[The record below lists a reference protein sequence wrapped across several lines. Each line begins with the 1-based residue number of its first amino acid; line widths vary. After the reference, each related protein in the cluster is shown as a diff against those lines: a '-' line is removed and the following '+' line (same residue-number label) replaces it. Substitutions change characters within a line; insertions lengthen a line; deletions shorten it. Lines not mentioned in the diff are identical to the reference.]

1 MKKLLI
7 CFLACCWYGLVLAQP
22 AIRPFEKEVAAFARQ
37 DSLHPPPAKPILL
50 IGSSSFTKWTD
61 VQQYFPGYEI
71 LNRGFGGSSL
81 EDLIYYAP
89 QILFAYTPRQII
101 VYCGENDLA
110 ASPQPSTKLV
120 LKRFKQLYGLIRN
133 RWPSVPIVYISIKP
147 SPARWQLESSFVEA
161 NERIKGFI
169 QKQNDILFLDV
180 HTEMLTTRGETRP
193 ELYIGDRLHM
203 NEKGYAIW
211 KNKISPLLLPANAA
225 AGPGSPQ

>member
-1 MKKLLI
+1 MKKFLS
-7 CFLACCWYGLVLAQP
+7 CWLACCWYGLALAQP
-22 AIRPFEKEVAAFARQ
+22 ATRPFEKEVAAFARQ
-37 DSLHPPPAKPILL
+37 DSLHPPIGKPILL

-61 VQQYFPGYEI
+61 VQQYFPGYDI

-81 EDLIYYAP
+81 EDVLYYAP
-89 QILFAYTPRQII
+89 QVLFAYTPRQII

-120 LKRFKQLYGLIRN
+120 LKRFKQLCRLIRN
-133 RWPSVPIVYISIKP
+133 QWPSVPIVYISIKP

-169 QKQNDILFLDV
+169 QKQKDIQFLDV
-180 HTEMLTTRGETRP
+180 HTAMLTTGGETRP

-203 NEKGYAIW
+203 NARGYEIW
-211 KNKISPLLLPANAA
+211 KNKISPLLLPAKAA
-225 AGPGSPQ
+225 EGPGNTQ

>member
-1 MKKLLI
+1 MKNFLS
-7 CFLACCWYGLVLAQP
+7 CWLACCWYVLALAQP
-22 AIRPFEKEVAAFARQ
+22 ATRPFEKEVAAFARQ
-37 DSLHPPPAKPILL
+37 DSLHPPTGKPVLL

-61 VQQYFPGYEI
+61 VQQYFPGYDI

-81 EDLIYYAP
+81 EDVIYYAP
-89 QILFAYTPRQII
+89 QVLFAYTPRQII

-120 LKRFKQLYGLIRN
+120 LKRFKQLYRLIRN
-133 RWPSVPIVYISIKP
+133 QWPSVPIVYISIKP

-169 QKQNDILFLDV
+169 QKQKDIQFLDV
-180 HTEMLTTRGETRP
+180 HTAMLTTGGETRP

-203 NEKGYAIW
+203 NARGYEIW
-211 KNKISPLLLPANAA
+211 KNKIFPLLLPAKAA
-225 AGPGSPQ
+225 EGPGNLQ

>member
-1 MKKLLI
+1 MKNFLI
-7 CFLACCWYGLVLAQP
+7 CCLACCWYGLALAQP
-22 AIRPFEKEVAAFARQ
+22 VTRPFEKEVAAFARQ
-37 DSLHPPPAKPILL
+37 DSLHPPPGKPILL

-61 VQQYFPGYEI
+61 VQQYFPGYEM

-101 VYCGENDLA
+101 VYGGENDLA
-110 ASPQPSTKLV
+110 ASAQPSTKLV
-120 LKRFKQLYGLIRN
+120 LKRFKQLYRLIRN

-169 QKQNDILFLDV
+169 QKQKDIQFLDL
-180 HTEMLTTRGETRP
+180 HTAMLTTEGKTRP

-203 NEKGYAIW
+203 NAKGYEIW
-211 KNKISPLLLPANAA
+211 KNKLFPLLLPANAA
-225 AGPGSPQ
+225 EGPGIPQ

>member
-22 AIRPFEKEVAAFARQ
+22 TIRPFEKEVAAFARQ
-37 DSLHPPPAKPILL
+37 DSLQPPPAYPILL

-61 VQQYFPGYEI
+61 VQQYFPGYDI

-81 EDLIYYAP
+81 EDVLYYAP
-89 QILFAYTPRQII
+89 QVLFAYTPRQII

-120 LKRFKQLYGLIRN
+120 LKRFKQLCRLIRN
-133 RWPSVPIVYISIKP
+133 QWPSVPIVYISIKP

-169 QKQNDILFLDV
+169 QKQKDIQFLDV
-180 HTEMLTTRGETRP
+180 HTAMLTTGGETRP

-203 NEKGYAIW
+203 NARGYEIW
-211 KNKISPLLLPANAA
+211 KNKISPLLLPAKAA
-225 AGPGSPQ
+225 EGPGNTQ

>member
-7 CFLACCWYGLVLAQP
+7 CFLACCWYGLALAQP

-81 EDLIYYAP
+81 VDLIYYAP

-120 LKRFKQLYGLIRN
+120 LKRFKQLYRLIRN

-180 HTEMLTTRGETRP
+180 HTEMLTTQGETRP

-211 KNKISPLLLPANAA
+211 KNKLFPLLLPANVPE
-225 AGPGSPQ
+225 GPGSPQ

>member
-1 MKKLLI
+1 M
-7 CFLACCWYGLVLAQP
+7 
-22 AIRPFEKEVAAFARQ
+22 
-37 DSLHPPPAKPILL
+37 
-50 IGSSSFTKWTD
+50 
-61 VQQYFPGYEI
+61 

-101 VYCGENDLA
+101 VYGGENDLA
-110 ASPQPSTKLV
+110 ASAQPSTKLV
-120 LKRFKQLYGLIRN
+120 LKRFKQLYRLIRN

-169 QKQNDILFLDV
+169 QKQKDIQFLDL
-180 HTEMLTTRGETRP
+180 HTAMLTTEGKTRP

-203 NEKGYAIW
+203 NAKGYEIW
-211 KNKISPLLLPANAA
+211 KNKLFPLLLPANAA
-225 AGPGSPQ
+225 EGPGIPQ

>member
-1 MKKLLI
+1 MKKFLS
-7 CFLACCWYGLVLAQP
+7 CWLACCWYGLALAQP
-22 AIRPFEKEVAAFARQ
+22 ATRPFEKEVAAFARQ
-37 DSLHPPPAKPILL
+37 DSLHPPIGKPILL

-61 VQQYFPGYEI
+61 VQQYFPGYDF

-81 EDLIYYAP
+81 EDVLYYAP
-89 QILFAYTPRQII
+89 QVLFAYTPRQII

-120 LKRFKQLYGLIRN
+120 LKRFKQLCRLIRN
-133 RWPSVPIVYISIKP
+133 QWPSVPIVYISIKP

-169 QKQNDILFLDV
+169 QKQKDIQFLDV
-180 HTEMLTTRGETRP
+180 HTAMLTTGGETRP

-203 NEKGYAIW
+203 NARGYEIW
-211 KNKISPLLLPANAA
+211 KNKISPLLLPAKAA
-225 AGPGSPQ
+225 EGPGNTQ

>member
-1 MKKLLI
+1 MKKFLS
-7 CFLACCWYGLVLAQP
+7 CFLACCWYGLALAQP

-37 DSLHPPPAKPILL
+37 DSLHPPPGKPILL

-61 VQQYFPGYEI
+61 VQQYFPGYDI

-81 EDLIYYAP
+81 EDVIYYAP
-89 QILFAYTPRQII
+89 QVLFAYTPRQII

-120 LKRFKQLYGLIRN
+120 LKRFKQLYRLIRN
-133 RWPSVPIVYISIKP
+133 QWPSVPIVYISIKP

-169 QKQNDILFLDV
+169 QKQKDIQFLDV
-180 HTEMLTTRGETRP
+180 HTAMLTTGGETRP

-203 NEKGYAIW
+203 NARGYEIW
-211 KNKISPLLLPANAA
+211 KNKIFPLLLPAKAA
-225 AGPGSPQ
+225 EGPGNLQ

>member
-1 MKKLLI
+1 MKKMLS
-7 CFLACCWYGLVLAQP
+7 CFLACCWYGLALAQP

-37 DSLHPPPAKPILL
+37 DSLHPPPGNPILL
-50 IGSSSFTKWTD
+50 IGSSSFTMWTD
-61 VQQYFPGYEI
+61 VQQYFPGYEM

-133 RWPSVPIVYISIKP
+133 HWPSVPIVYISIKP
-147 SPARWQLESSFVEA
+147 SPTRWQLESSFVEA

-169 QKQNDILFLDV
+169 QKQKDIQFLDV
-180 HTEMLTTRGETRP
+180 HTAMLTTGGETRP

-203 NEKGYAIW
+203 NEKGYEIW
-211 KNKISPLLLPANAA
+211 KNRLFPLLLPVNAEE
-225 AGPGSPQ
+225 GSGSPQ

>member
-1 MKKLLI
+1 MKKFLS
-7 CFLACCWYGLVLAQP
+7 CFLACCWYGLALAQP

-37 DSLHPPPAKPILL
+37 DSLHPPPGKPILL
-50 IGSSSFTKWTD
+50 IGSSSFSKWTD

-89 QILFAYTPRQII
+89 QVLLAYTPRQII

-133 RWPSVPIVYISIKP
+133 QWPSVPIVYISIKP

-169 QKQNDILFLDV
+169 QKQKDIQFLDV
-180 HTEMLTTRGETRP
+180 HTAMLTTGGETRP

-203 NEKGYAIW
+203 NEKGYEIW
-211 KNKISPLLLPANAA
+211 KNRLFPLLLPSNAA
-225 AGPGSPQ
+225 EGPGSPQ